1 MNITTNI
8 PADALDRIGSALVEI
23 GQVLRELARE
33 ERGDEDDP
41 VERLWDRLGIETQK
55 FLYEL
60 ALDFPPKA
68 GPFDLAGVSARLG
81 LSPASARARMMA
93 VGRSSR
99 ALGVSAPRLWTSE
112 RDPQT
117 RRRRYVW
124 DPTARASLI
133 RLVEG

>member
-1 MNITTNI
+1 VNVPT
-8 PADALDRIGSALVEI
+8 DALDRIGSALVDI
-23 GQVLRELARE
+23 GQVLRDLARE
-33 ERGDEDDP
+33 ERGDDDDP
-41 VERLWDRLGIETQK
+41 VERLWNRLGIETQK

-60 ALDFPPKA
+60 ALDFPPEA
-68 GPFDLAGVSARLG
+68 GPFDLASVSERLG
-81 LSPASARARMMA
+81 LSQGSARARMMA

-112 RDPQT
+112 RDAQS

-124 DPTARASLI
+124 DPTARAALI

>member
-1 MNITTNI
+1 MLSTNMPI
-8 PADALDRIGSALVEI
+8 DALDRIGSALVEI

-33 ERGDEDDP
+33 GRGDEDDQ

-60 ALDFPPKA
+60 ALDFPPEA
-68 GPFDLAGVSARLG
+68 GPFDLASVSERLD
-81 LSPASARARMMA
+81 LSPGSARARMMA

-112 RDPQT
+112 RDPRS
-117 RRRRYVW
+117 RRRRYAW